1 MFSQLLSD
9 FINCYQLSS
18 PFGHNMVTI

>member
-1 MFSQLLSD
+1 MFSQLLSG